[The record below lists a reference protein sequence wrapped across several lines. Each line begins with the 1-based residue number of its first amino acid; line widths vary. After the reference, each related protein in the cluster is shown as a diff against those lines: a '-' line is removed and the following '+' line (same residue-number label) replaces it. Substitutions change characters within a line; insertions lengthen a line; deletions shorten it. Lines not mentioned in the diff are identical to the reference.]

1 MHQPTV
7 VLTAQFPENWPGTR
21 YIFQAVVIRNNFW
34 CISLHHFR
42 YHILLKFIDSCNIY
56 LASWCFWWNC
66 ASSWNCAS
74 LYWIR
79 VQLIMKGIYP
89 SAAISHTLYTISQ
102 GSDEPITVLQWSQL
116 VMGHSLEGFKH
127 PFINVL
133 PSQTVSGNH
142 LKVSYFMAKQSNFIK
157 FNRNYLEN
165 KGLKS
170 HLDRIIIAITVTLQE
185 GHAISVNIVNWTV
198 CSIVCSP
205 NSKKTSK
212 LSIIGSLYWESFG
225 DRWLPSYFH
234 VTISIPMG

>member
-1 MHQPTV
+1 MYQSASFS
-7 VLTAQFPENWPGTR
+7 LLQF
-21 YIFQAVVIRNNFW
+21 
-34 CISLHHFR
+34 
-42 YHILLKFIDSCNIY
+42 LLKFIDSCNIY

-89 SAAISHTLYTISQ
+89 SAAITHTLYTISQ

-133 PSQTVSGNH
+133 PTFINVLPSQTVSGNH
-142 LKVSYFMAKQSNFIK
+142 LKVSYFMARQSIFIK

-170 HLDRIIIAITVTLQE
+170 HLDRIIIAITVTSQK
-185 GHAISVNIVNWTV
+185 GHVISVNKVYWTV
-198 CSIVCSP
+198 CSIVCSTYIRE
-205 NSKKTSK
+205 NIKA
-212 LSIIGSLYWESFG
+212 LHYWLIVLGII
-225 DRWLPSYFH
+225 
-234 VTISIPMG
+234 